1 MSSGGHSGL
10 LDMAPEKEK
19 SPPCGI
25 PASEESNHE
34 ETSSETHFDP
44 FKKQKD
50 CILHILILD
59 NWQVYIGIWYIFR
72 LKYFINVKFP
82 ELITELCF
90 IKEYP
95 CS

>member
-1 MSSGGHSGL
+1 MSLYQLVIHLKGKHRKCTMEILDISLLGSSKRPSSMSSGGHSGL

-59 NWQVYIGIWYIFR
+59 N
-72 LKYFINVKFP
+72 
-82 ELITELCF
+82 
-90 IKEYP
+90 
-95 CS
+95 